1 MFRIL
6 IPVDFQESTYKAC
19 QYALDLAS
27 AAPEAEILLLHCF
40 KDYLASPWK
49 VPEDEDKENLTPTE
63 KATERVISRN
73 EREGQ
78 RRLEELRQELQS
90 KTGGRQVRLKTA
102 FKEGSPDDVIPEE
115 TRRFKPNLIVMGTEG
130 EGGLSRSVFGTIT
143 TKMVDDVKVPVLA
156 VPQHSQS
163 HDLKRVL
170 YATDFDETD
179 PHVIST
185 LQQLLQ
191 PFNPH
196 ILCLH
201 FTAGAAMQ
209 EDREK
214 LTRLQAKLERDK
226 PADNVRF
233 LLLEGQDV
241 AVNLQRFVEKEQVD
255 LLAVTNRKRSLLEGV
270 FDTSLTKK
278 LVLQVEIPLLIFH
291 SKE

>member
-6 IPVDFQESTYKAC
+6 IPVDFEDSTYKAC

-40 KDYLASPWK
+40 QDYLASPWK
-49 VPEDEDKENLTPTE
+49 VPEEEDKENITPTE
-63 KATERVISRN
+63 EITARVINRN
-73 EREGQ
+73 EREEH
-78 RRLEELRQELQS
+78 RKLEGLRQELQS
-90 KTGGRQVRLKTA
+90 KTGSRQVHLKTS
-102 FKEGSPDDVIPEE
+102 FVEGAPDDVIPEE
-115 TRRFKPNLIVMGTEG
+115 TKRFKPNLIIMGTEG
-130 EGGLSRSVFGTIT
+130 EGGLSRSIFGTIT
-143 TKMVDDVKVPVLA
+143 TKMVADVKVPVLT
-156 VPQHSQS
+156 VPPHAQS
-163 HDLKRVL
+163 HNLKRIL

-179 PHVIST
+179 PQAIRT

-201 FTAGAAMQ
+201 FTPGAAMQ

-214 LTRLQAKLERDK
+214 LAQLQAKLERDK

-241 AVNLQRFVEKEQVD
+241 ADNLQRFIDKEQVD
-255 LLAVTNRKRSLLEGV
+255 LLAVTNRKRSLLDGL
-270 FDTSLTKK
+270 FNPSLSKK
-278 LVLQVEIPLLIFH
+278 LVREAEIPLLVFH
-291 SKE
+291 SNT